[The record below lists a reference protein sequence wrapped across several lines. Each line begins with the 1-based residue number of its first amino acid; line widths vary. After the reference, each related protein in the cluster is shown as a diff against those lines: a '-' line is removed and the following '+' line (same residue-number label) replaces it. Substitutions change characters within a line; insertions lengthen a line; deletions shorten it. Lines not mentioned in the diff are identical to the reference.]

1 MDEALSTVNNDKNRQ
16 NIYGKPNSRHVAI
29 NETILYQ
36 RKITI
41 LIAMTK
47 TRKAII
53 KKKNNVTN
61 SDNDKRN
68 ENDRENLSITDD
80 DQVMAEAITK

>member
-16 NIYGKPNSRHVAI
+16 NIYEKPNSRHVAI

-53 KKKNNVTN
+53 KTKK
-61 SDNDKRN
+61 
-68 ENDRENLSITDD
+68 
-80 DQVMAEAITK
+80 